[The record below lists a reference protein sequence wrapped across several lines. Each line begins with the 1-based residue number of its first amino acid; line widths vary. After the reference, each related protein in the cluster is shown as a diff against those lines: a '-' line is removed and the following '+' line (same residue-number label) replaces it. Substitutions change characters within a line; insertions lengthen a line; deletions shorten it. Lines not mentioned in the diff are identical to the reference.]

1 MRAWDAV
8 TTQSAQKYESLRD
21 PLALA
26 LDHEFATVRQ
36 FAGEAGQ
43 AATTIGMCKIWR
55 VHKFIDALHPDDELR
70 SGLTQAGAQKIAVRE
85 TADVGDTVSWMY
97 TSPIS
102 WEDSLSN
109 RCCRQPNS

>member
-1 MRAWDAV
+1 MGPRQAMRAWDAV

-55 VHKFIDALHPDDELR
+55 VHKFLDALHPDDELR
-70 SGLTQAGAQKIAVRE
+70 SGLAQAGAHKIAV
-85 TADVGDTVSWMY
+85 
-97 TSPIS
+97 
-102 WEDSLSN
+102 
-109 RCCRQPNS
+109 